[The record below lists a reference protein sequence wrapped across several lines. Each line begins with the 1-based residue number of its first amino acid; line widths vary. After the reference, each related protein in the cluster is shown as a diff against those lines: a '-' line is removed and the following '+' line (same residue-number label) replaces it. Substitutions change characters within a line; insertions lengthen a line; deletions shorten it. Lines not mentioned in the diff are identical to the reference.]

1 MENLRSDPGIVD
13 VAIIG
18 GGPAGTAAALETRQQ
33 GFSVALWERDRFP
46 RDKVCGEFISPE
58 ALPLLQSEIPGT
70 LVCGVDIRDAEFVS
84 AHGVSR
90 KFRLPRPA
98 LGLSRR
104 SLDHALWKAAEAAG
118 AKAREGESIRKVR
131 KLNSCDKEQGVWKIE
146 SAAGSVQRAKSL
158 IVACGR
164 WWAIEGLS
172 SPARQP
178 ESQAPDNWIG
188 AKAHFAGISLRDR
201 VEMYFFRG
209 GYCGLAPVEDGARNV
224 CCLVRREQIRK
235 SGAKGMEDFAAWL
248 GQVARQPALER
259 RLRGAAQVSATV
271 TTAPVHLARRQAVQG
286 GALMVGDASGFLD
299 PFTGEGI
306 SMALHS
312 GRLAA
317 QAVAKSLSEGLD
329 EERLAAIYRQ
339 SLTRAVDRSYSI
351 AGIARSLLHGP
362 LWLQGLVT
370 APLPWFGKRLVSKT
384 RWRENPE
391 LEPRSSG

>member
-1 MENLRSDPGIVD
+1 MENLNPDSGIVD

-18 GGPAGTAAALETRQQ
+18 GGPAGTAAALEARRQ
-33 GFSVALWERDRFP
+33 GLSVALWERDRFP

-58 ALPLLQSEIPGT
+58 ALHLLQSQIPGT
-70 LVCGVDIRDAEFVS
+70 VVRGADIRDAGFVS

-90 KFRLPRPA
+90 TFRLPHPA

-104 SLDHALWKAAEAAG
+104 LLDAALWKASESAG
-118 AKAREGESIRKVR
+118 AEAREGESIRKVR
-131 KLNSCDKEQGVWKIE
+131 KQVSCDKDQDAWELE
-146 SAAGSVQRAKSL
+146 SAGGSVRRASSL

-172 SPARQP
+172 SPAHQAA
-178 ESQAPDNWIG
+178 SQIPGDWIG
-188 AKAHFAGISLRDR
+188 AKAHFAGIPPRDR

-209 GYCGLAPVEDGARNV
+209 GYCGLAPVEEGACNV
-224 CCLVRREQIRK
+224 CCLVHRERIRET
-235 SGAKGMEDFAAWL
+235 GTKGMQDFAVWL
-248 GQVARQPALER
+248 VQVAHLPALER
-259 RLRGAAQVSATV
+259 RLRGAVQVSAVV

-317 QAVAKSLSEGLD
+317 QAVAKSLSEGSSA
-329 EERLAAIYRQ
+329 ERAAAIYGQ
-339 SLTRAVDRSYSI
+339 SLSQSVGRSYKI
-351 AGIARSLLHGP
+351 ASLARSLLHGP

-370 APLPWFGKRLVSKT
+370 APLPWIGKRLVSET
-384 RWRENPE
+384 RWRGNPE
-391 LEPRSSG
+391 VTPE